1 MTTGRI
7 LAVTSAVGLVIFVV
21 VKFFFWID
29 LATPC
34 RITIR
39 PSITELSNLTM
50 KRALGVLRHAMPE
63 EYAKVCTHVGAINPN
78 PVCGSLG
85 YGCFQATPA
94 NRGRAT
100 IDIGTET
107 GSLIMTAAV
116 IVHETCHAIQF
127 HENRQMVEEECQAA
141 DERVVVHLAQIEP

>member
-1 MTTGRI
+1 
-7 LAVTSAVGLVIFVV
+7 
-21 VKFFFWID
+21 
-29 LATPC
+29 
-34 RITIR
+34 
-39 PSITELSNLTM
+39 M
-50 KRALGVLRHAMPE
+50 KRALGVLQRAMPE
-63 EYAKVCTHVGAINPN
+63 EYAKVCTHVAAINPN

-85 YGCFQATPA
+85 YGCFQASPA

-127 HENRQMVEEECQAA
+127 HEHRDLIEEECQAA
-141 DERVVVHLAQIEP
+141 DERVVVPLAPGCYVRGTRSMYLKPDDGMTNPDTLAHVRAAALTKYATFSRDFWATRR

>member
-7 LAVTSAVGLVIFVV
+7 LAVATGVGLFVFVV

-39 PSITELSNLTM
+39 PSLTELSNLTM
-50 KRALGVLRHAMPE
+50 KRALGVLQQAMPE
-63 EYAKVCTHVGAINPN
+63 EYAKVCTHVAAINPN

-85 YGCFQATPA
+85 YGCFQTSPA

-107 GSLIMTAAV
+107 GSLIMTASV

-127 HENRQMVEEECQAA
+127 HENRTLDEAECQAA
-141 DERVVVHLAQIEP
+141 DERVVVHLAQIE